1 MTSKSKKRLLVSLL
15 LVGFLITSATGQSER
30 LFGIMGLDSLSG
42 VNRAY
47 LEASSVKSIG
57 MFGVLSTIKVGLAI
71 VEGSELGVGFGLQ
84 VGDIV
89 QAAYDYVDI
98 AWRTVL
104 AGTVILFGTKYL
116 LEAAAL
122 VDQWFLVLTL
132 CFALSLSLLQWLSTG
147 LVRTRRVIRDVL
159 LLFTVLTIALYLV
172 LPLSVA
178 GGAFLSRKITSP
190 SVREAEAGIVEVRND
205 LFSDIQYGGETSLSK
220 ITDLKEKIKY
230 IVTYIKGKTSR
241 IVSWMFSIIAGYIFD
256 CLIFPFTLFVLLLW
270 LTRASAKYLFGI
282 QQLRTLR
289 EDLDDVMARYFIPKS
304 TVDAT
309 KDVPDAE

>member
-147 LVRTRRVIRDVL
+147 LVR
-159 LLFTVLTIALYLV
+159 
-172 LPLSVA
+172 S
-178 GGAFLSRKITSP
+178 
-190 SVREAEAGIVEVRND
+190 
-205 LFSDIQYGGETSLSK
+205 
-220 ITDLKEKIKY
+220 
-230 IVTYIKGKTSR
+230 
-241 IVSWMFSIIAGYIFD
+241 
-256 CLIFPFTLFVLLLW
+256 
-270 LTRASAKYLFGI
+270 
-282 QQLRTLR
+282 
-289 EDLDDVMARYFIPKS
+289 
-304 TVDAT
+304 
-309 KDVPDAE
+309 